1 MTKNVKEISVAK
13 DVIVEEKPQKADS
26 EPAPVVFVSYSH
38 DSPEHKR
45 WVGELASDLVGSGV
59 DVIIDQWD
67 TGPGDD
73 LPKFMEKSVTRAN
86 RVLAICTDAYV
97 QKADDGKGGVGYE
110 AMILTGE
117 LVKNLGQNKFIP
129 IIRQPGDNAKKPK
142 FLVTRF
148 HVSFNDD
155 GDFESK
161 LEELLREIHKAPK
174 HPKPPLGKNPFANEA
189 KTEEARAAAPGFRL
203 NLAVGIEIPN
213 DAREAYFLA
222 LELARKNDKLAWRK
236 FLQKAVSSFPRNLLS
251 WRATQGDKLPQEVKD
266 LPQWALPG
274 VTSVSPLIAI
284 ALAGVE
290 SQSEYFNN
298 QVGLIEEL
306 LRPPRWEAPGSTI
319 IIRFPELIAFV
330 YQALLGSVAMQ
341 TQQAEIAQRLAW
353 VDVPDDSKPAT
364 PNPLFRYPRVTGWP
378 ESLNHT
384 CTIAWAFLAQ
394 LPEHWPWLNEIF
406 TDLDH
411 YKSALAAYYAVLN
424 IIEFLDALEQ
434 QIDLSQP
441 QKVCLSVPVSFT
453 VMGETVSRRA
463 SRLLSD
469 NRATLAKIWHNSKVD
484 DPTKL
489 AKWHDWETVM
499 GAWIH
504 NVYPGLAWHWSPF
517 HTSLIKSL

>member
-1 MTKNVKEISVAK
+1 MAK
-13 DVIVEEKPQKADS
+13 DVVVEEKPQKADS

-45 WVGELASDLVGSGV
+45 WVGELASRLVGSGV

-86 RVLAICTDAYV
+86 RVLVICTDAYV
-97 QKADDGKGGVGYE
+97 QKADDGMGGVGYE

-142 FLVTRF
+142 FLDTRF
-148 HVSFNDD
+148 HVDFNDD
-155 GDFESK
+155 GDFEYK

-174 HPKPPLGKNPFANEA
+174 HPKPPLGKNPFATEA

-203 NLAVGIEIPN
+203 NLAVGVEIPN
-213 DAREAYFLA
+213 DAREAYFVA
-222 LELARKNDKLAWRK
+222 LELARNNDKLAWRK
-236 FLQKAVSSFPRNLLS
+236 FLQKAISSFPKNLLL
-251 WRATQGDKLPQEVKD
+251 WRAAQGDKLPQEVKD

-298 QVGLIEEL
+298 QVGLVEEL
-306 LRPPRWEAPGSTI
+306 LRPPRWEAPGNTI
-319 IIRFPELIAFV
+319 INCFPELIVFV
-330 YQALLGSVAMQ
+330 YQALLGSVAMR

-353 VDVPDDSKPAT
+353 VDLPDSSIAES
-364 PNPLFRYPRVTGWP
+364 PNPLFRYTKVTGWP

-384 CTIAWAFLAQ
+384 CTIAWAFLTQ

-406 TDLDH
+406 SDLDH
-411 YKSALAAYYAVLN
+411 FKSALAAYYAVLN
-424 IIEFLDALEQ
+424 IIEFLDALDQ
-434 QIDLSQP
+434 QIDLSQSE
-441 QKVCLSVPVSFT
+441 KVWLSVPASFT

-463 SRLLSD
+463 FRLLQE
-469 NRATLAKIWHNSKVD
+469 NRSAIENIWKNSKFD
-484 DPTKL
+484 SQTKL
-489 AKWHDWETVM
+489 EKWKEWEGVM

-504 NVYPGLAWHWSPF
+504 NVYGGGVWRWSAF
-517 HTSLIKSL
+517 HSKLVTSI